1 MKTIIKTVC
10 CILILNLSA
19 LAANYT
25 VKSDGSGD
33 YTTIQACAS
42 AMSSGDTCTVYAGT
56 YDENVTVPAGAAGN
70 YKTITVNGSD
80 IVSVL
85 GFTLNSH
92 TKLIGNC
99 PTKQGTVTT
108 ATCGFFISNPS
119 SPGSA
124 ACVALGANTDVY
136 VTNNVMSQCGS
147 GLASSGS
154 CGSGMIHSSTG
165 SSYIYIQGN
174 TLSYASGPIGG
185 PVGMGMDLAESGGG
199 DHFLVEDN
207 DLSHYDLGIKFNTLY
222 GVYRNNSF
230 HDQLETEG
238 CENQH
243 TDEFFSEP
251 GVSIAV
257 QHNLMEGNYQRN
269 AVGANAKTLLAQS
282 DNNGAT
288 CPNCSYLISRYN
300 TVSRIGSGAGSNYY
314 WPHLV
319 SYNNTIVDALSDTG
333 ASGSDAD
340 NSESTLNG
348 AYLNQLYW
356 FSFSGSNFNVYG
368 CGPNC
373 NYGHSL
379 YWCTG
384 TCTSVHDHTYGA
396 GSWLNDPGNE
406 TANPM
411 FVNYISA
418 GNPSNDYHL
427 QASSP
432 AIAAGTYLTT
442 VASGDTGSGTSL
454 VVTDA
459 SYFQDGY
466 SLSNANSTVHGDC
479 IAVNTASNHVC
490 VTAVN
495 YTTNTLTLA
504 SSITRSSG
512 QGIYLY
518 SKSDGVQ
525 VLTGATPDMGAFP
538 YGGGGSPPM
547 PPTSLKA
554 IVN

>member
-1 MKTIIKTVC
+1 MPKHSLRKVTTTARPVQIAVISFRGITPFPGLDREQGLTIIGR
-10 CILILNLSA
+10 IWSP
-19 LAANYT
+19 
-25 VKSDGSGD
+25 
-33 YTTIQACAS
+33 TTILS
-42 AMSSGDTCTVYAGT
+42 WM
-56 YDENVTVPAGAAGN
+56 
-70 YKTITVNGSD
+70 
-80 IVSVL
+80 L
-85 GFTLNSH
+85 L
-92 TKLIGNC
+92 
-99 PTKQGTVTT
+99 
-108 ATCGFFISNPS
+108 
-119 SPGSA
+119 
-124 ACVALGANTDVY
+124 VAL
-136 VTNNVMSQCGS
+136 
-147 GLASSGS
+147 
-154 CGSGMIHSSTG
+154 
-165 SSYIYIQGN
+165 
-174 TLSYASGPIGG
+174 
-185 PVGMGMDLAESGGG
+185 
-199 DHFLVEDN
+199 
-207 DLSHYDLGIKFNTLY
+207 
-222 GVYRNNSF
+222 
-230 HDQLETEG
+230 
-238 CENQH
+238 
-243 TDEFFSEP
+243 
-251 GVSIAV
+251 
-257 QHNLMEGNYQRN
+257 
-269 AVGANAKTLLAQS
+269 
-282 DNNGAT
+282 
-288 CPNCSYLISRYN
+288 
-300 TVSRIGSGAGSNYY
+300 
-314 WPHLV
+314 
-319 SYNNTIVDALSDTG
+319 G

-368 CGPNC
+368 CGSNC

-384 TCTSVHDHTYGA
+384 TCTSVHDHTYGD

-427 QASSP
+427 EASSP

-442 VASGDTGSGTSL
+442 VASGDKGSGTSL
-454 VVTDA
+454 VVTDT

-495 YTTNTLTLA
+495 YTTNTLTHRP

-538 YGGGGSPPM
+538 
-547 PPTSLKA
+547 
-554 IVN
+554 